1 MNINFDSGMI
11 TKILEIFSGMP
22 IVRTFVITF
31 CFLIGFMVYQTS
43 DVWIKYFD
51 TTLNHQTQ
59 SELFKPATTNISP
72 QAKDKIHVVLEDTIS
87 KNSST
92 MAMALVYK
100 FVPDNNTFYQG
111 RILVDGVSNPSTN
124 LDIKKYHGEWL
135 PISAFRAQTNT
146 LLNGKIYSEEI
157 EKIYTVYMSPD
168 NEKQDEY
175 LSPINFP
182 AIVEDGAHYMVSVPV
197 KYTKIDGYVSVY
209 FKTVPKDQKE
219 RDEYIRIAKQ
229 LVSDVGYYI
238 SF

>member
-22 IVRTFVITF
+22 IIRTFVITF
-31 CFLIGFMVYQTS
+31 CFLVGFVVYQTS
-43 DVWIKYFD
+43 DSWIKYFD

-59 SELFKPATTNISP
+59 SELFKPAKSNISP
-72 QAKDKIHVVLEDTIS
+72 EAIKNIESALVDTMNQHKDKIG
-87 KNSST
+87 
-92 MAMALVYK
+92 MMLVYK

-111 RILVDGVSNPSTN
+111 RILVSGLTNSSTN

-146 LLNGKIYSEEI
+146 LLNGQIYTEEI
-157 EKIYTVYMSPD
+157 QKIYTTYMSPD
-168 NEKQDEY
+168 NEKREEY

-182 AIVEDGAHYMVSVPV
+182 AIVNDGATYMVSVPV
-197 KYTKIDGYVSVY
+197 RYSKIEGYVSVY

-219 RDEYIRIAKQ
+219 LTEYISIAKQ

>member
-22 IVRTFVITF
+22 IVRTFVVTL

-51 TTLNHQTQ
+51 TTLNQQ
-59 SELFKPATTNISP
+59 SHSEMFKPAKTNISSK
-72 QAKDKIHVVLEDTIS
+72 ALSNIHSALESTVS
-87 KNSST
+87 RNSSI
-92 MAMALVYK
+92 MAMAIVYK
-100 FVPDNNTFYQG
+100 FVPDNDTFYQG
-111 RILVDGVSNPSTN
+111 RILVDGVVNKSTK
-124 LDIKKYHGEWL
+124 LDISKYHGEWL

-157 EKIYTVYMSPD
+157 SNIYTKHMAPD
-168 NEKQDEY
+168 NEKRDEY

-182 AIVEDGAHYMVSVPV
+182 AIVADGAKYMVSVPV
-197 KYTKIDGYVSVY
+197 RYTKIDGYVSVY
-209 FKTVPKDQKE
+209 FMEVPKDDEEKA
-219 RDEYIRIAKQ
+219 EYIKIAKQ

>member
-22 IVRTFVITF
+22 IVRTLVITI
-31 CFLIGFMVYQTS
+31 CFLFGFMVYQTS

-51 TTLNHQTQ
+51 TTLNNQTH
-59 SELFKPATTNISP
+59 SEMFKPAKSNISP
-72 QAKDKIHVVLEDTIS
+72 QSMTRIDSVLKVSLE
-87 KNSST
+87 KNSQV

-100 FVPDNNTFYQG
+100 FVPDNDTFYQG
-111 RILVDGVSNPSTN
+111 RILVSGVVNPSTK
-124 LDIKKYHGEWL
+124 LDITKYHGEWL

-146 LLNGKIYSEEI
+146 LLNGKVYSVAVSD
-157 EKIYTVYMSPD
+157 IYTKYMAPD
-168 NEKQDEY
+168 NESRDEY

-182 AIVEDGAHYMVSVPV
+182 AIVADGAKYMVSVPV
-197 KYTKIDGYVSVY
+197 RYTKIDGYVSVY
-209 FKTVPKDQKE
+209 FLSIP
-219 RDEYIRIAKQ
+219 RDEKEKEEYIKIAKQ